1 LAPTTLPRYGQAA
14 LGRPDLVPGFFMIKY
29 FVAPKRCRDS
39 RKAQGT
45 REALIVGKRRDRP
58 RLPNI
63 PNVKVK
69 EITEVVNK
77 MVLLDGASDKKAL
90 AYAIGMEPKK
100 FTNALRAA
108 ELFDFVTMDGDRIKL
123 TEVGHEFDR
132 REGEARRALF
142 GKELLRIEPFDT
154 IASALEKRNEMDG
167 PSVLKLVKAKLV
179 EARKWN
185 EKLGNE
191 MLKLMIDW
199 GAYGKLLA
207 FDSSFGKVRRYAGE
221 DEDESESV
229 GTAEPIEPAETA
241 REPEP
246 TQTSVANE
254 PEPAKPA

>member
-1 LAPTTLPRYGQAA
+1 MGK
-14 LGRPDLVPGFFMIKY
+14 GRN
-29 FVAPKRCRDS
+29 
-39 RKAQGT
+39 
-45 REALIVGKRRDRP
+45 RP
-58 RLPNI
+58 RLPDI

-90 AYAIGMEPKK
+90 GYAIGMEPKK
-100 FTNALRAA
+100 LTNALRAA

-132 REGEARRALF
+132 RQGEDRRALF

-167 PSVLKLVKAKLV
+167 PSVLKLVRAKLV

-191 MLKLMIDW
+191 MLKLIIDW
-199 GAYGKLLA
+199 GTYGKLLA
-207 FDSSFGKVRRYAGE
+207 FDSVFGKVRRSAG
-221 DEDESESV
+221 EDESESV
-229 GTAEPIEPAETA
+229 GTSEPIERAETT

-246 TQTSVANE
+246 TQTGVANE
-254 PEPAKPA
+254 PEPPEPVEPVKAAGTTEPTAASEPS